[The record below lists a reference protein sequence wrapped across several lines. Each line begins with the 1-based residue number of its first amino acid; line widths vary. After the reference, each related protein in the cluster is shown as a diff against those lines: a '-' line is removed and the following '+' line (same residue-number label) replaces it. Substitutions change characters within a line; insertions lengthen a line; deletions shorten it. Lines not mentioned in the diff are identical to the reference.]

1 MSLTDRPDVRLSN
14 RDIGRW
20 VNILNG
26 LVEDEQRIRNRRRSI
41 AHELGF
47 DVKHPLDVKVGD
59 TIRTGGGDW
68 YEVCSVRT
76 VDEYGNTVV
85 DDNEGY
91 CGRHRL
97 RRFSFGDANGA
108 YSVELDSEEYPI
120 MPNSV
125 IVAVPED
132 SEEPF

>member
-26 LVEDEQRIRNRRRSI
+26 LVEDEQRIRNRRSSI

-47 DVKHPLDVKVGD
+47 DVKHPMKVEPGDV
-59 TIRTGGGDW
+59 IRTYSGDW
-68 YEVCSVRT
+68 HEVVTAGTIHPDTLDGTSRRQ
-76 VDEYGNTVV
+76 Y
-85 DDNEGY
+85 
-91 CGRHRL
+91 
-97 RRFSFGDANGA
+97 RRFFFGHAEGHFD
-108 YSVELDSEEYPI
+108 VELDSEEYPI